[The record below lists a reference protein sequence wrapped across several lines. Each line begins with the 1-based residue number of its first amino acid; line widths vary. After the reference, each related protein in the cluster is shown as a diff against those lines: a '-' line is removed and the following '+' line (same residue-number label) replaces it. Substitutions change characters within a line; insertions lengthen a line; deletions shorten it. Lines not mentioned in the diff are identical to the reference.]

1 MNLDEQQGPLAIRVS
16 LYFLLQF
23 YTPADS
29 LVFLREHGHGNSCVG
44 YSWKRGKKKQ
54 EMEKF
59 YFSPHAAAEWTWGL
73 LTMARPFLC
82 GKEKETRQP
91 QVDIS

>member
-1 MNLDEQQGPLAIRVS
+1 MFIFFSTKGEMRKSRKKKKKKTRNFGEMNLDEQQGPLAIRVS

-44 YSWKRGKKKQ
+44 YSKKK
-54 EMEKF
+54 ETK
-59 YFSPHAAAEWTWGL
+59 TGD
-73 LTMARPFLC
+73 
-82 GKEKETRQP
+82 GKVLDFP
-91 QVDIS
+91 LM